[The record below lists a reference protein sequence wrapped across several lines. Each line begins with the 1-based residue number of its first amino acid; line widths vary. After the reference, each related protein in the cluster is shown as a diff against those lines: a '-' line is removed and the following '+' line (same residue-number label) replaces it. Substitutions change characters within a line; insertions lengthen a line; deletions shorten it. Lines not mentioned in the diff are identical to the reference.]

1 MVFGNDPREGFS
13 EGRQFYHP
21 ALEFQIAFPDGWQ
34 VENTRTAV
42 IALDPQKAAQMQ
54 LSVAK
59 VPAGTTAAEYARALA
74 QQGMVPERSE
84 DTTINGN
91 RAFVGTYVI
100 RTESGPLAAVAAF
113 IEYRNQI
120 FEIVGVTAD
129 FRRYGDTLDRSIR
142 SFTQLTDQR
151 ILRAQPDRM
160 RVYTAKEGET
170 LTMLAQ
176 RNNNPRVPAD
186 QLAILNRLAVDAPI
200 TPGRLVK
207 IVEKGY

>member
-1 MVFGNDPREGFS
+1 M
-13 EGRQFYHP
+13 
-21 ALEFQIAFPDGWQ
+21 LEFQIAFPDGWQ

-42 IALDPQKAAQMQ
+42 IALDPQKSAQMQ
-54 LSVAK
+54 LTVAK
-59 VPAGTTAAEYARALA
+59 APAGTRAVAYARALA
-74 QQGMVPERSE
+74 QEGLIPQRSE
-84 DTTINGN
+84 ETSINGN

-100 RTESGPLAAVAAF
+100 RGESGPLVAEATF

-120 FEIVGVTAD
+120 FEIIGVTPD
-129 FRRYGDTLDRSIR
+129 FRRYGDMFDRTIR
-142 SFTQLTDQR
+142 SFTRLTDQR
-151 ILRAQPDRM
+151 ILRAQPDRI
-160 RVYTAKEGET
+160 RVYAAKEGDT
-170 LTMLAQ
+170 LSVLAQ